1 MKHAATLN
9 SHTLGLKTRQADPSA
24 AVAHA
29 RLNRRYDEG
38 LVVAFLASG
47 GKFQV
52 SGVGESS
59 LAPRPDRPAAACPHD
74 FSEIPRNRITS
85 RPVSRVLSGGFP
97 PRRPFVWGACC
108 RAPRATNPGGSLDE
122 TCLPTVS
129 RRQPRRPYL
138 VLLPVGFALPAPLP
152 ELRCALTAPFHPCLS
167 RAGYP
172 AGPVGGLFSV
182 ARSLRSP
189 SAAVSRHRSSMEP
202 GLSSTRILSP
212 KRSQTDSD
220 RPAGWWRE

>member
-122 TCLPTVS
+122 ACLPAVSREAAAPPLFGLAPGGVCPASAVTGTAVRSYRTVS
-129 RRQPRRPYL
+129 
-138 VLLPVGFALPAPLP
+138 PLP
-152 ELRCALTAPFHPCLS
+152 EPRRLPGRTRRRFIFCGTVPEVAL
-167 RAGYP
+167 
-172 AGPVGGLFSV
+172 GG
-182 ARSLRSP
+182 R
-189 SAAVSRHRSSMEP
+189 
-202 GLSSTRILSP
+202 
-212 KRSQTDSD
+212 
-220 RPAGWWRE
+220 